1 MLAAI
6 SNKIVEEGMTVENI
20 STEVRMRS
28 DGRRD
33 FVIDCECTTSMP
45 WDKEHIHGLTKEF
58 SSLKDSLALDV
69 CDVRVH
75 KVMNS

>member
-6 SNKIVEEGMTVENI
+6 SNKIVEEGMSVENI

-33 FVIDCECTTSMP
+33 FVINCECTTTMP
-45 WDKEHIHGLTKEF
+45 WDKENIKELNKEF
-58 SSLKDSLALDV
+58 SSLKESLALDI

-75 KVMNS
+75 KVMSS